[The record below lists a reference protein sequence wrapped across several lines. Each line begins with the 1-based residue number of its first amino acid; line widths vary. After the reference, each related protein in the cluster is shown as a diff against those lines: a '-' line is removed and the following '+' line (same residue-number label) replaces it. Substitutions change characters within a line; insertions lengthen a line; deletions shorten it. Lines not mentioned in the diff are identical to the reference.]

1 MHFIWEGGDLG
12 EGGGSEL
19 LLHLLH
25 RHPYHLCIDCDS
37 LSLPSLGLTAAC
49 QVCRQHWRPNHQ
61 LQTLSHCMSLDR
73 RAESQLHCSTV
84 RHRMTPCT
92 NPSPDTRRDTHSC
105 TLQAAPKSGMV
116 HRARRGWGPSQGMF
130 PNNAF
135 GYSMQYLTLI
145 FALTFVNY

>member
-1 MHFIWEGGDLG
+1 MGRGRFGGG
-12 EGGGSEL
+12 RGSEL

-61 LQTLSHCMSLDR
+61 LQTLSHCMSLDS

-92 NPSPDTRRDTHSC
+92 NPSPDTRRERY
-105 TLQAAPKSGMV
+105 TLRHTPSSTEIRDGP
-116 HRARRGWGPSQGMF
+116 RGKERLGPFPGNF

-135 GYSMQYLTLI
+135 GYSLQYLTLV
-145 FALTFVNY
+145 FALTFVNYWA